1 MKTALLLRGHN
12 MLEKDRFGFPMD
24 SRVCIDAFLKQILL
38 PLQAQHEVKLYFV
51 TYDSPALTA
60 WIDATAPERVM
71 LLDVNKSSQI
81 STYSHGLKE
90 IHDAKSGFDCIIALR
105 FDLLYL
111 KNFDDWNV
119 KLDDST
125 LFFCWR
131 EYLAYWRDH
140 RRVGDTIHI
149 IGRKALPAF
158 FNALQCVGIL
168 RPNMHLMYYIVS
180 TLYGKIAFIEDG
192 YWDSNTLY
200 NIPEAFNPIYQIC
213 NRPRLDIDPS
223 SYDKII
229 PEIQAP

>member
-1 MKTALLLRGHN
+1 MKVALLLRGHS

-24 SRVCIDAFLKQILL
+24 SRVCIDAFLKQILI
-38 PLQAQHEVKLYFV
+38 PLKTQHEVKLYFV
-51 TYDSPALTA
+51 TYESPALKA
-60 WIDATAPERVM
+60 WTDATAPESVM
-71 LLDVNKSSQI
+71 LLDVDKSNQI
-81 STYSHGLKE
+81 STFSHGLKE
-90 IHDAKSGFDCIIALR
+90 IYDAKSDFDCIIALR

-111 KNFDDWNV
+111 KNFENWNV

-125 LFFCWR
+125 VFFCWR

-180 TLYGKIAFIEDG
+180 TSLRKNRVHRGRLLGFKYSVQQFGSVQSDLSNLQPAASG
-192 YWDSNTLY
+192 Y
-200 NIPEAFNPIYQIC
+200 
-213 NRPRLDIDPS
+213 S
-223 SYDKII
+223 SL
-229 PEIQAP
+229 QSRQNHS